1 MSQLFSE
8 IQSALNLHTL
18 HECVSQMINKQVNN
32 LHDWKIE
39 SIQSVSLNF
48 TTEGIFRIYGTFNDQ
63 GSSIPWSL
71 ILKIIR
77 TEHSDKD
84 DPQHHN
90 YWKREALVNQ
100 SQLLS
105 HLPDFIYTP
114 QCYKVEE
121 KANGS
126 IWIWMEEIKE
136 ENNKIWSEEN
146 LAFIARHLGMFNGA
160 YFSSKTLP
168 EYSWI
173 CRNWLHS
180 WVNSCKKYSINTMTY
195 YPTIQGFAS
204 LRNIYHSYLHLNENI
219 HKHLHAINKL
229 PRVLAHQDLSK
240 QNIFIH
246 RGLTLIDWQFL
257 SISGLG
263 EDLGKL
269 YGIALSQQDIPI
281 EKAEYFQDLLFT
293 NYIEGLQDTGWKGE
307 IVLPR
312 YGFCTSFAL
321 RSNWEVPKLMKLAS
335 SSIIESDNID
345 NHSIKLLTDIT
356 ALQMRAGNE
365 AERLYNK
372 VINTEINIPQ

>member
-1 MSQLFSE
+1 
-8 IQSALNLHTL
+8 
-18 HECVSQMINKQVNN
+18 
-32 LHDWKIE
+32 
-39 SIQSVSLNF
+39 
-48 TTEGIFRIYGTFNDQ
+48 
-63 GSSIPWSL
+63 
-71 ILKIIR
+71 
-77 TEHSDKD
+77 
-84 DPQHHN
+84 
-90 YWKREALVNQ
+90 
-100 SQLLS
+100 
-105 HLPDFIYTP
+105 
-114 QCYKVEE
+114 
-121 KANGS
+121 
-126 IWIWMEEIKE
+126 
-136 ENNKIWSEEN
+136 
-146 LAFIARHLGMFNGA
+146 
-160 YFSSKTLP
+160 
-168 EYSWI
+168 
-173 CRNWLHS
+173 
-180 WVNSCKKYSINTMTY
+180 MTY

-293 NYIEGLQDTGWKGE
+293 NYIEGLQDTGWKGD

-335 SSIIESDNID
+335 SSIIESDTID
-345 NHSIKLLTDIT
+345 NHSIKLLTNIT
-356 ALQMRAGNE
+356 TLQMKAGNE
-365 AERLYNK
+365 AERLYSK
-372 VINTEINIPQ
+372 VISLIT